1 MVTAIFLVL
10 MGFSWPRAALADP
23 VPPTTLFAD
32 VVRLGSSGEG
42 TAIYRIHAT
51 AGSNGA
57 AFGLGYRLPGWP
69 SDGRSVPRWI
79 VGSPITIQSV
89 RLNGA
94 GSMRR
99 ASILSPSRP
108 EPDFRVKY
116 SCRRGRPSAVP
127 SQLWVEMP
135 PESTSVIELEA
146 EASFPSWPETRYAV
160 EFFTFSSEQLGTVR
174 MPLATL
180 ATSAL
185 SPRGVRM
192 LTQIPNDELSEHH
205 GPRWTPEVVGTTHPP
220 SPLTRIAVRVVR
232 PSRYEGVFLGQW
244 MDPSS
249 VPMSSVETD
258 LAGRFRISPVKLKAG
273 GRFAFLARIQERP
286 GKTAADWICGPFFSL
301 RGSGSSR

>member
-1 MVTAIFLVL
+1 MS
-10 MGFSWPRAALADP
+10 FSWPRTAPADTF
-23 VPPTTLFAD
+23 PPTALFAD
-32 VVRLGSSGEG
+32 VVRLGSRGEG
-42 TAIYRIHAT
+42 TAVYRIHAT

-69 SDGRSVPRWI
+69 SDARPVSRWI

-99 ASILSPSRP
+99 ASILSPSRL

-135 PESTSVIELEA
+135 PESSSVIELEG
-146 EASFPSWPETRYAV
+146 EASFPSWPKTRYAV
-160 EFFTFSSEQLGTVR
+160 EFFTFSSEELGAARV
-174 MPLATL
+174 PLATL
-180 ATSAL
+180 ATPAL
-185 SPRGVRM
+185 GPAGVRM
-192 LTQIPNDELSEHH
+192 QTVIADDESSERH
-205 GPRWTPEVVGTTHPP
+205 GPGWTPEVVGTTHPRL
-220 SPLTRIAVRVVR
+220 PLSRIAVRLVR
-232 PSRYEGVFLGQW
+232 PTRYEGVFLGQW

-258 LAGRFRISPVKLKAG
+258 VAGRFRIPPVKLKAE
-273 GRFAFLARIQERP
+273 GRFAFLARVQERP
-286 GKTAADWICGPFFSL
+286 GKTAADWTCGPFFPL
-301 RGSGSSR
+301 HGADNNG